1 MLSIAASLHLM
12 PLQAQVWKP
21 AVLEKVGLWVGDLGW
36 CGTAEQGSSSGGGWK
51 RKLRSGWL
59 LV

>member
-1 MLSIAASLHLM
+1 M
-12 PLQAQVWKP
+12 PLLAQVWKP

-36 CGTAEQGSSSGGGWK
+36 CATAEQGSSSGGAGK
-51 RKLRSGWL
+51 ESSEVAQVV